1 MKKLILAFLFIATTF
16 QFSYSQTG
24 MEKLSDEN
32 KDFTTDWSSL
42 TKDYM
47 TWYEYTYY
55 NVRLSQNF
63 IGLDI
68 DSNKIEKTIF
78 LNKLLTGDIVA
89 FNTKVLN
96 GQPVFQLFKL
106 NSNDESIKATIK
118 QMAYTELSHFK
129 MEGRE
134 IPDFNFTDLNGKT
147 YDKTSSKGKVTVLKC
162 WFIHCV
168 ACVKEFPDLNKL
180 VNQNKSNPDIQFISL
195 ALDNKEDLIKF
206 LKKKKFQYSV
216 IPEMKNYLTDILNIT
231 EYPTHLLIDKNGI
244 IIKVVNKIEDLIPFL
259 QNEVVASAR

>member
-24 MEKLSDEN
+24 TEKLSDEN

-89 FNTKVLN
+89 LMLSSF
-96 GQPVFQLFKL
+96 
-106 NSNDESIKATIK
+106 
-118 QMAYTELSHFK
+118 ELS
-129 MEGRE
+129 
-134 IPDFNFTDLNGKT
+134 LN
-147 YDKTSSKGKVTVLKC
+147 
-162 WFIHCV
+162 
-168 ACVKEFPDLNKL
+168 N
-180 VNQNKSNPDIQFISL
+180 
-195 ALDNKEDLIKF
+195 
-206 LKKKKFQYSV
+206 
-216 IPEMKNYLTDILNIT
+216 
-231 EYPTHLLIDKNGI
+231 
-244 IIKVVNKIEDLIPFL
+244 
-259 QNEVVASAR
+259 